1 MGIFLLI
8 GMGGFFGA
16 VMRYALSTFVQDWS
30 KTPQFPLGT
39 LVVNLIGCLLIGALA
54 QLAEARNIF
63 TPESSSLVFLGF
75 LGAFTTFSTF
85 SSDSFNLISAG
96 DTFLSQ
102 YRGKRHLWSWRRL
115 AGAHHRHLSWQLK
128 IFYGCRRHL
137 TQTQISSCT
146 STPPSKNTHLRSGGE
161 SNMTSTCYR

>member
-96 DTFLSQ
+96 DNFLF
-102 YRGKRHLWSWRRL
+102 YLNI
-115 AGAHHRHLSWQLK
+115 GASV
-128 IFYGCRRHL
+128 IFGLFAVWLGRA
-137 TQTQISSCT
+137 IVSFVSA
-146 STPPSKNTHLRSGGE
+146 
-161 SNMTSTCYR
+161 